1 MTYLSL
7 TTLDELATLADEMEL
22 NERIVF
28 STEDPD
34 ELAHYNLP
42 PCQYNLICKTK
53 LLYESD
59 YVIVVGCIDGHC
71 TMAKDIY
78 ILSNGNIDDEDSR
91 IDGIKMFLA
100 EYYEH
105 YMIKNKK
112 DTIYVVVNP

>member
-1 MTYLSL
+1 MAYLSL
-7 TTLDELATLADEMEL
+7 TTLDELAALTDEMEL

-34 ELAHYNLP
+34 ELAYYNLP

-59 YVIVVGCIDGHC
+59 YVIVVGCVDGHF

-78 ILSNGNIDDEDSR
+78 ILSNGEIDNEDSR
-91 IDGIKMFLA
+91 VDGIKMFLT
-100 EYYEH
+100 EYYER
-105 YMIKNKK
+105 YMTKNKK
-112 DTIYVVVNP
+112 STIYMVMNP